1 MTKKELKLLFDLI
14 IRSQVSEP
22 LSLSILLLFLF
33 FTCSQS
39 HSGPP
44 PASFISSQGKEGI
57 EFIYFLKLAVLVSI
71 HCLSKTPSFSSLYS
85 TPKAKADVMLFN
97 WGFADPLKIRSV
109 QDRLS
114 RE

>member
-1 MTKKELKLLFDLI
+1 MTI
-14 IRSQVSEP
+14 SPRPSP
-22 LSLSILLLFLF
+22 
-33 FTCSQS
+33 QS

-44 PASFISSQGKEGI
+44 PASFISSGGKEGI

-109 QDRLS
+109 QDRLN